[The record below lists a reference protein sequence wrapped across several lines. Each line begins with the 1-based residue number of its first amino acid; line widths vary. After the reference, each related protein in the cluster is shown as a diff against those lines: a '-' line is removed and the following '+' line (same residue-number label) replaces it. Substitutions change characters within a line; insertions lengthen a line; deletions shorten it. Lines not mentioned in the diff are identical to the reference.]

1 MRIHIIQKG
10 DTLSEIAKQYDID
23 YETLVKSNPQ
33 IANPEII
40 VPGMKLQIPQQMK
53 KISTDNKGKKTKS
66 GNQNRVDKGN
76 KADKNPMK
84 KNRTSGEIKEAAKPE
99 IKNNQLLFTPQ
110 ERPLGRED
118 QAWGHRDSTTNEQN
132 KPAENHKKFVRCS
145 CCHRPMYMES

>member
-53 KISTDNKGKKTKS
+53 KISTDNKGKK
-66 GNQNRVDKGN
+66 N
-76 KADKNPMK
+76 KEWQPKQS
-84 KNRTSGEIKEAAKPE
+84 R
-99 IKNNQLLFTPQ
+99 Q
-110 ERPLGRED
+110 RE
-118 QAWGHRDSTTNEQN
+118 
-132 KPAENHKKFVRCS
+132 
-145 CCHRPMYMES
+145 